1 MIKHR
6 ILVCA
11 GVIAASLLATTVS
24 SAQSTGDA
32 QLKALEGRFA
42 KAFAAKDLDG
52 IMKVYAPD
60 VFVFDVITPR
70 QYVGAAAYREDW
82 KALLA
87 SYSGPIKVEVK
98 DVVVLSEGAVG
109 YGHSIQQVTGV
120 GSKGEKMDMVVRV
133 SDVYRKAGGK
143 WLIVQEHVSVPL
155 DAKTMQ
161 PDLMSKP

>member
-1 MIKHR
+1 MNRHSVLI
-6 ILVCA
+6 CA

-32 QLKALEGRFA
+32 QLKSLEGRFA

-52 IMKVYAPD
+52 IMKVYAPN

-70 QYVGAAAYREDW
+70 EYVGAAAYREDW
-82 KALLA
+82 KELLA
-87 SYSGPIKVEVK
+87 GYSGPIKVAVT
-98 DVVVLSEGAVG
+98 DVVVSSEGAVG
-109 YGHSIQQVTGV
+109 YGHSIQHVTGL
-120 GSKGEKMDMVVRV
+120 GPKGEKMDMVVRV
-133 SDVYRKAGGK
+133 SDVYRKEGGK